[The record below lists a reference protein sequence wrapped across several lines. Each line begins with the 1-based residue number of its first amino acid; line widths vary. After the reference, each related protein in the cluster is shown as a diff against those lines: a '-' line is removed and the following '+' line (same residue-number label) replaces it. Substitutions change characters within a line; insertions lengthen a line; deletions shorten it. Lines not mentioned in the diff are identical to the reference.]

1 MSVSQFVGY
10 SVETGAFGDLKPGNG
25 LVFPPAPLLPN
36 KNTTSLEV
44 PTNRPS
50 KYTLFTRDDVVSQR
64 LKFGSAFLSS
74 SWESKIALFF

>member
-10 SVETGAFGDLKPGNG
+10 SVETGAFRDLKPGID

-36 KNTTSLEV
+36 KNTTSLDV

-50 KYTLFTRDDVVSQR
+50 KCT
-64 LKFGSAFLSS
+64 
-74 SWESKIALFF
+74 FFF